1 MKHRK
6 DGEKMERKRIMKI
19 VDLVKML
26 EDAKVTD
33 AEKVKEIKHAVY
45 DDRIITLEDGA
56 ELVFGYGL
64 EKAVRTK

>member
-1 MKHRK
+1 
-6 DGEKMERKRIMKI
+6 MERKRIMKI

-33 AEKVKEIKHAVY
+33 EEKVKEIKHAVY

-56 ELVFGYGL
+56 ELVIEYGL